1 MPEITWRQILPNCN
15 RIQYFSKIWWTISR
29 SYIYIYIYKTRLFI
43 KPISLYICTFYLF
56 QGTSLHQ
63 NIDEK
68 AQHSDLPVIVWRHQ
82 FSARKYF
89 QFNSLKKIKWY
100 DGSPL
105 SVGRITKIGSKYTT
119 TLASLGF
126 HGEKCQSV

>member
-1 MPEITWRQILPNCN
+1 MLVHARNHVTSDSAQL
-15 RIQYFSKIWWTISR
+15 Q
-29 SYIYIYIYKTRLFI
+29 SYSVFFKDMVNNQQKLYIYKTRLFI